1 VSPLSSSSCQGLT
14 SATER
19 RDRAESID
27 LMRHAVMKLPPAHYY
42 VLKRVME
49 HLTIGSTHEDQT
61 RMAEKQFSL
70 VFGQTVLTPPEQ
82 GGIKAINAGIQYG
95 NRVVEVMLIHVR
107 VLCCRRN

>member
-1 VSPLSSSSCQGLT
+1 MR
-14 SATER
+14 SA
-19 RDRAESID
+19 I
-27 LMRHAVMKLPPAHYY
+27 MKLPSSNLQ

-70 VFGQTVLTPPEQ
+70 VFGQTILTPPEQ

-95 NRVVEVMLIHVR
+95 NRVVEVMLIHVSHFSISKPAPTKTCSS
-107 VLCCRRN
+107 VSCYL